1 MALIKCKECGRE
13 ISDAADSCPHCGFPL
28 KQESN
33 NNENITKKQMEEIV
47 KDSEKRA
54 YKDKT
59 KKSISSCIV
68 WIVIFFIILV
78 IIGYCSLNLSGL

>member
-1 MALIKCKECGRE
+1 MALIKCKECGKE

-33 NNENITKKQMEEIV
+33 NDENITKKQMEEIV